1 MSRSS
6 AGFVPAGG
14 PSGGPAFSF
23 FAHFSPLSGQQKQA
37 AHQILPHLFLGS
49 AAAARSATWLHQN
62 RITHIVCVHNAEA
75 SPQELKRQ
83 LTSPTA
89 ANDAKHAKSR
99 QQRPQTV
106 AEQLVVHAD
115 RCVYCCCYVQDTPQQ
130 VFLPML
136 SPVIDFVDNA
146 IRDQS
151 FRGGGGS
158 PSQVPSQAS
167 QPGSAQPRKHPTRNH
182 LFVCGE
188 QQTSLVDDE
197 KEGIPAKSFGGVS
210 GPARSGVNQGNSR
223 APQHGNVLVHCA
235 KGISR
240 SASFVICYLM
250 FRRCWSYNDS
260 FTYIRRKRPI
270 YPNVGFQIQLQEI
283 EKRLQQFRPTIPR
296 VDASE
301 DPAAPKRITAT
312 AVAAGLVGPDED
324 EPDLFRRD
332 PTAAEKLLEILREAR
347 TALNA
352 ASLEQKL
359 IASILT
365 QLLETQELV
374 ENMFSQSSLL
384 RDRQKWELHG
394 LFFENLK
401 SYGVAAPPDVL
412 ATAEK
417 VAKRASDLK
426 LVFTATLPGVAMAD
440 TVAEEIRR
448 WVQVATKVAEE
459 REKAQAADRP
469 KKANASGEHASATRV
484 RSSGGDTAA
493 AETSPA
499 PRDKPQDDSKSADGA
514 TNGGRS
520 LSPRNTQ
527 RNGGPGKP
535 AQRDV
540 SDGLAFSSGKD
551 LFGRQGASTADT
563 LRERLKKIR
572 EKRAALVDTSKAP
585 ATDQASS
592 PGTPSDARNSARSCG
607 SPAAADGS
615 RSQSPRVAAR
625 PAVDDWEDRGQKK
638 KLKKQKKREKK
649 EKKRM
654 KKQKSERSERSR
666 RVSER
671 SVSSGSLSRSS
682 WSPPQRRRSP
692 YGSPVSTSGFASRK
706 ADHASGRRD
715 DSEERGRY
723 SSHGSNG
730 GRAHRVYERSQCV
743 ESRGGR
749 TRNGRHSSDSEE
761 RRRDRRDRSRSL
773 SHGRWKRRRSSSRS
787 VSPRRRRD
795 ETRGTD
801 TRQESLASRRGS
813 RGSPCRSETK
823 GRTGSPCDH
832 GPASRWRPAPRY
844 SEDSDVT
851 ARRRRTRRSVD
862 SQRSSRSRSHSPGAC
877 RPSRERGRSRLSH
890 SQSRSPR
897 DPSGRRR

>member
-585 ATDQASS
+585 ATDQGAAGVRRSGDVRPTAVQYRH
-592 PGTPSDARNSARSCG
+592 PGLPLVRQTMLQVEGTTRKREGGTLLMGPMGGERTG
-607 SPAAADGS
+607 SMNEVNAW
-615 RSQSPRVAAR
+615 RVAA
-625 PAVDDWEDRGQKK
+625 AA
-638 KLKKQKKREKK
+638 RETAGT
-649 EKKRM
+649 
-654 KKQKSERSERSR
+654 R
-666 RVSER
+666 RIRR
-671 SVSSGSLSRSS
+671 SVDETGETGLGPSPTGDGSEGGPVPDQFRLGDGETKRVERTRDK
-682 WSPPQRRRSP
+682 SPWRLAEGRGDRHVGAKQRE
-692 YGSPVSTSGFASRK
+692 
-706 ADHASGRRD
+706 GRGHPATMDPR
-715 DSEERGRY
+715 
-723 SSHGSNG
+723 
-730 GRAHRVYERSQCV
+730 
-743 ESRGGR
+743 RGGGLRQDTQR
-749 TRNGRHSSDSEE
+749 TPMSPREGDGLAGVLI
-761 RRRDRRDRSRSL
+761 RRDRRVRGHTL
-773 SHGRWKRRRSSSRS
+773 PVPAVRR
-787 VSPRRRRD
+787 
-795 ETRGTD
+795 
-801 TRQESLASRRGS
+801 ASGA
-813 RGSPCRSETK
+813 
-823 GRTGSPCDH
+823 DH
-832 GPASRWRPAPRY
+832 GL
-844 SEDSDVT
+844 VT
-851 ARRRRTRRSVD
+851 ARAGARATRVD
-862 SQRSSRSRSHSPGAC
+862 EGDKWPF
-877 RPSRERGRSRLSH
+877 
-890 SQSRSPR
+890 
-897 DPSGRRR
+897 